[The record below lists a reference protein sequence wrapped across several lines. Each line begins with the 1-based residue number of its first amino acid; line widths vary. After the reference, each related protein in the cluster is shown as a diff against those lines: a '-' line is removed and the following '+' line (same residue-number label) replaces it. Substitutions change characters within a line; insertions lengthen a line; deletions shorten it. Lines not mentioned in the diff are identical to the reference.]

1 MRSGERAPPLRGEI
15 VQGARDDAA
24 DGALVYRW
32 PRSFLR
38 LTVEIDP
45 DREEGPI
52 AIEYASDR
60 GAVLL
65 DGPHPVLG
73 AGFRRRSTS

>member
-1 MRSGERAPPLRGEI
+1 MC
-15 VQGARDDAA
+15 
-24 DGALVYRW
+24 RW

-73 AGFRRRSTS
+73 VSFRRRSLS